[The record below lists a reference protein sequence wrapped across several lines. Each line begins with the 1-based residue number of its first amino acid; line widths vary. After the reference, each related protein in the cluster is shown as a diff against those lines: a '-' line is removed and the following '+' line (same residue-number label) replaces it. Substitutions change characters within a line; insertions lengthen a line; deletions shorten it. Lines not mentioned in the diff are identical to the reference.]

1 MCQPGSFRPSYLVSH
16 PKKVEEHQIRTT
28 VAISLLLAY
37 LSKSLFPAEMDGR
50 RSRVQ
55 IWMCAS
61 CLMATQKKKVAS
73 RHDTN
78 RSPGRPLIVRRWR
91 FRTLQALWTRRRE
104 GRRASF
110 GWAGGRTGWQPRA
123 LLSLPPSVAGWRFPK
138 PPKAARLAGCTKA
151 HTRFALSLLPP
162 AGRDATQNLAS
173 KKKQGRQAG
182 CGRKEV
188 ATNKTL

>member
-138 PPKAARLAGCTKA
+138 PPKGSALGRLYQGTHTICSFTSTPGRPRCHTESCEQEEAG
-151 HTRFALSLLPP
+151 
-162 AGRDATQNLAS
+162 QAS
-173 KKKQGRQAG
+173 R
-182 CGRKEV
+182 
-188 ATNKTL
+188 LW